1 VLIPYQS
8 PSYLL
13 VLIALTLLSIG
24 IYSKIPN
31 NRMVKFYE
39 SKKEEKENYRKME
52 IKKLRAL
59 RRFIEATV
67 NYVGQDVKQSR
78 QKGYKVS
85 QIS

>member
-1 VLIPYQS
+1 
-8 PSYLL
+8 
-13 VLIALTLLSIG
+13 
-24 IYSKIPN
+24 
-31 NRMVKFYE
+31 MVKFYE